1 MLNHYPDDAP
11 ASQHW
16 KTMKEASFSLIP
28 AFRLIC
34 MSNPTMNMCSS
45 VWCTNRGELR
55 YASGPIKTSL
65 QRTFHL
71 TGLTFRRQHLLLSS
85 PLLGFRSPFWKITQL
100 IPHLSLFAA
109 CLCFRP
115 SLCGT
120 KHLFIFSECLA
131 QRTFPEQPLQQVH
144 TANED
149 NSERRLDSI
158 PLNT

>member
-1 MLNHYPDDAP
+1 MMHLHH
-11 ASQHW
+11 STEQRW
-16 KTMKEASFSLIP
+16 KTLFFSLIP
-28 AFRLIC
+28 AFRLIR

-45 VWCTNRGELR
+45 AWCTNRGERR
-55 YASGPIKTSL
+55 YASSPIKTSL
-65 QRTFHL
+65 RRTFRL
-71 TGLTFRRQHLLLSS
+71 TGLIFRQQHLLLSS
-85 PLLGFRSPFWKITQL
+85 PPLGFLGPRWKITRL

-115 SLCGT
+115 GLCGT

-131 QRTFPEQPLQQVH
+131 QRNFPEQPLQQVH
-144 TANED
+144 MTNED